1 MARTSPHEAL
11 SEYEKALVHFPDH
24 PSAVVGLSNILL
36 DVYCGIVP
44 PEPEE
49 RLNFF
54 MLHVPTSHV
63 ETSLISPPLSEETL
77 SKRAPNAGQ
86 TNSPEELNR
95 VAARDRAYGLLS
107 RLTKLGSG
115 WDNSEAWFALA
126 RAYEEGGQID
136 KAKQVLWWCIELE
149 DNRPL
154 RDWNKVAV
162 GGYVL

>member
-1 MARTSPHEAL
+1 
-11 SEYEKALVHFPDH
+11 
-24 PSAVVGLSNILL
+24 
-36 DVYCGIVP
+36 
-44 PEPEE
+44 
-49 RLNFF
+49 